1 MPLQIR
7 RGPTADRVAFTP
19 VEGELIFDTQSKSL
33 YIGDGS
39 TTGGI
44 AAAGLTAADVRD
56 SVGSLFADGTHD
68 YITFTYDPEG
78 ETISTVIDLTT
89 YDGTIQA
96 AGFKGTVYGDDSTTL
111 INSVNSSINLD
122 GTVKGN
128 IVPDT
133 DEAYDLGT
141 SSAKFRDLYL
151 AGSSIYLGS
160 ANITATGTVVNLPA
174 GSTVGGTVIGTGSGT
189 GDGVVEGS
197 TYKINIA
204 ADDSTILVNSD
215 TQTFTGSLIGD
226 VRGSVFAD
234 DSNIMVDAVDN
245 SINAGSGTFTTVS
258 AFTVDSTSSLR
269 LEALAGSIN
278 LRSSGG
284 YIVLGSGTD
293 NVNSNLFINR
303 SLYGS
308 TDIDGVV
315 VRTNHGFTPEMDGL
329 KFSRSR
335 GTGSSPLTVTT
346 NDILGQI
353 DFSGYDGSNYVQSY
367 DIYASVDSVSS
378 GIVTSI
384 LNFRS
389 TDTFGNLTPRMRFF
403 PDGRVLVGP
412 ASVGDT
418 GSGSLEIFSTVNAGF
433 STNNGQPL
441 VIRQFFNGQDCNNI
455 TSARARGTREVPTAV
470 LLNDKTLEIS
480 ATGFD
485 GTNQANSAGIA
496 TFIDGAISAGVTP
509 GRISFFTTNAAGTYA
524 GRVTISSEGRLIA
537 LFGISGDLTGDLTG
551 SVFSDS
557 STMLIDGTSG
567 SLMAANINIVGQ
579 TGNTPVSTVSPSEWL
594 EVSVNGNSR
603 YIPLYT

>member
-39 TTGGI
+39 TAGGI

-56 SVGSLFADGTHD
+56 SAGSLFADGTHD
-68 YITFTYDPEG
+68 YITFTYDPVG
-78 ETISTVIDLTT
+78 ETISTVVDLTS

-128 IVPDT
+128 VVPDT

-189 GDGVVEGS
+189 GDGVIEGS

-258 AFTVDSTSSLR
+258 AFTVDSTTSLR

-284 YIVLGSGTD
+284 FVILGSGTD
-293 NVNSNLFINR
+293 DINSNLFINR

-308 TDIDGVV
+308 TDVDGVV
-315 VRTNHGFTPEMDGL
+315 VRTSHGFTPEIDGL
-329 KFSRSR
+329 KFQRSR
-335 GTGSSPLTVTT
+335 GSGSVPIALNV
-346 NDILGQI
+346 NDVIGEI
-353 DFSGYDGSNYVQSY
+353 DFAGYDGSNYISTVDLYVSA
-367 DIYASVDSVSS
+367 DTIATGIISSTLSLRGLDSAGVEHTRLRSLPDGRLSLGPLLTTDTGSAGLEIYNTVYTPNANAPGHPLIIRQYFDSVDSNNFT
-378 GIVTSI
+378 TS
-384 LNFRS
+384 RS
-389 TDTFGNLTPRMRFF
+389 
-403 PDGRVLVGP
+403 
-412 ASVGDT
+412 
-418 GSGSLEIFSTVNAGF
+418 
-433 STNNGQPL
+433 
-441 VIRQFFNGQDCNNI
+441 
-455 TSARARGTREVPTAV
+455 RGTRAVPTA
-470 LLNDKTLEIS
+470 LLDGDKLFEI
-480 ATGFD
+480 TNLGND
-485 GTNQANSAGIA
+485 GTA
-496 TFIDGAISAGVTP
+496 TPRLSSRITFFTNGPITSGAIP
-509 GRISFFTTNAAGTYA
+509 G
-524 GRVTISSEGRLIA
+524 TISLDTANTTGTIRQCVQVREDGILYA
-537 LFGISGDLTGDLTG
+537 LFGMTGDVTG

-557 STMLIDGTSG
+557 STMLIDGTNG
-567 SLMAANINIVGQ
+567 SLMLINLDVVGQ

-594 EVSVNGNSR
+594 EISVNGNSR